1 MLVCDLQG
9 VNDFFTDPQIHS
21 EDGKGLGLGNMGLE
35 GIDKWVG
42 SHVCNDICKS
52 LGLQPLDVGS
62 Q

>member
-35 GIDKWVG
+35 GIDK
-42 SHVCNDICKS
+42 
-52 LGLQPLDVGS
+52 
-62 Q
+62 